1 VRERVEG
8 GQAMSGDTC
17 RLPEI
22 PCTGE
27 PSERL
32 VRALAPFGLL
42 ARRAAR
48 TPVDRSEHLDA
59 LLDLPARSVALVR
72 GPSGYGKS
80 TLLAQLASEARSRS
94 VRVIDAGRIAARLD
108 AAKPLVDLFGDSVA
122 RTRRLL
128 SLAGL
133 GEARL
138 WARGSAEISEG
149 ERARLA
155 IALAMSRA
163 PARADCFVLFDE
175 FCSTL
180 DRPTARAVA
189 RALRAWARADHRVRI
204 VCATA
209 HDDLADPLDPDL
221 VIDMGDCQV
230 LCPGGAAECSHG
242 WSAVRRRRTERNPW

>member
-1 VRERVEG
+1 
-8 GQAMSGDTC
+8 MSVATTC
-17 RLPEI
+17 RLREI
-22 PCTGE
+22 PCSDE

-48 TPVDRSEHLDA
+48 APLDRSEHLDA
-59 LLDLPARSVALVR
+59 LLDLPARSIALVR
-72 GPSGYGKS
+72 GPSGCGKS
-80 TLLAQLASEARSRS
+80 TLVAQLASEARSRS
-94 VRVIDAGRIAARLD
+94 VRVIDAARITARLD
-108 AAKPLVDLFGDSVA
+108 AAKPLIDLFTDSVA

-149 ERARLA
+149 ERARLV
-155 IALAMSRA
+155 IAMAMSRA
-163 PARADCFVLFDE
+163 PAWSDCFVLLDE

-180 DRPTARAVA
+180 DRPTARAVS
-189 RALRAWARADHRVRI
+189 RALRAWARADHRVRV

-209 HDDLADPLDPDL
+209 HDDLTDALDPDL
-221 VIDMGDCQV
+221 VLDMG
-230 LCPGGAAECSHG
+230 GGQ
-242 WSAVRRRRTERNPW
+242 